1 VPASVRVVALI
12 GDHPQPELVVGGW
25 LLMALATVA
34 GAWLAGR
41 DRGPREA
48 WLGAAAGAL
57 LVIAGLH
64 LLPDAWSAAGA
75 AGIWQPLVPAVALGS
90 FVVSGLAARR
100 GCGCRPGRGGG
111 NRRAAVAALTLH
123 RFLEGS
129 ALAVAGSVVVAAALA
144 VHALAEGVAAGALL
158 SSQTRRRVI
167 GWLAAMCLGPAA
179 GAVTASAWLLPATAR
194 PVLLAAA
201 AGVLAQAARI
211 SLDAVSHAPAAR
223 RLAPRTAAV
232 VLAGAAVTAV
242 AAHVVG

>member
-1 VPASVRVVALI
+1 MSPRRWPRSAWVIRCGVPATSPAPTSSRSTSWAGSPSPPRVTIAPSSPTTAPARSPPRRATPSSPRTAPSSPRPPIGSGSRVNSAATGDDHGQHERPMRAVAWSVGASAVPASVRVVALI

-100 GCGCRPGRGGG
+100 GCGCRP
-111 NRRAAVAALTLH
+111 
-123 RFLEGS
+123 
-129 ALAVAGSVVVAAALA
+129 
-144 VHALAEGVAAGALL
+144 
-158 SSQTRRRVI
+158 
-167 GWLAAMCLGPAA
+167 
-179 GAVTASAWLLPATAR
+179 
-194 PVLLAAA
+194 
-201 AGVLAQAARI
+201 
-211 SLDAVSHAPAAR
+211 
-223 RLAPRTAAV
+223 
-232 VLAGAAVTAV
+232 
-242 AAHVVG
+242 